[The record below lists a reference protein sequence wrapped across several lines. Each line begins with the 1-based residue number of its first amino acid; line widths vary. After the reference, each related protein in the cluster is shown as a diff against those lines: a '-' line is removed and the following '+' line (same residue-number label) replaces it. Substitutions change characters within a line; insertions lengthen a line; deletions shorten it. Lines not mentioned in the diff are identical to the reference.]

1 MPVFIKELSWGYE
14 PEGIL
19 SIPIEDVKQLE
30 LMKAAAGRYPDIAAV
45 SATEGHLGVRNQLI
59 SFERVE
65 DPFKVLTYAVEPGYA
80 QMMGLPLLAG
90 RYFARGERENA
101 VIVNELFAKEMNWG
115 NPLGEVFEYEGKS
128 REVVGVVADVYHVF
142 FDNDIQRPMIF
153 TLENEQA
160 NFLVVKS
167 DPAKLVGANEYLR
180 EQWSEI
186 APFDPYVSYYQADS
200 FNRQYE
206 NVDAN
211 IWFMV
216 TLSVMTIFL
225 SCLGLYGLLAFT
237 LQNKIKEFGIRKVLG
252 ASERNIL
259 LLANKEFIWIMAI
272 SFGIGAP
279 LGIYI
284 MQGFVANLFTVSK
297 PLGFAPILLG
307 LLITIGTILLSVSGQ
322 LRKVTKVNPAEVL
335 KGE

>member
-1 MPVFIKELSWGYE
+1 MAGESKLDKLIRHME
-14 PEGIL
+14 PELQPG
-19 SIPIEDVKQLE
+19 EYVF
-30 LMKAAAGRYPDIAAV
+30 V
-45 SATEGHLGVRNQLI
+45 SLTETADLDRSRI
-59 SFERVE
+59 I
-65 DPFKVLTYAVEPGYA
+65 YAVEPGYA